1 MNRLGLIL
9 VLIVVNLYSTL
20 GGRFWSK
27 STHPISITA
36 KSSKENKLS
45 PANSSKKSRN
55 NRFLA
60 KLLPHEDSSY
70 LIEFHS
76 DNCDHCEQMEPVL
89 QRLEDDL
96 GTKIRRV
103 NIFRRREFY
112 GLMESMG
119 HNECG
124 GLPFYYNRRT
134 GQAICGATSYK
145 NLKRWGTGD
154 LKTLFQDPPENMFEQ
169 EVDTSKKRSIG
180 TKGFLQEKIMG
191 IEKKGKEKAEKETA
205 AKKNR
210 EGEESHSDNET
221 NSANSRLEKRRRKKL
236 QKTIT

>member
-1 MNRLGLIL
+1 MNGLGLML
-9 VLIVVNLYSTL
+9 VLTFVSMRMIEGM
-20 GGRFWSK
+20 GGGLFWGK
-27 STHPISITA
+27 STPSVCIIG
-36 KSSKENKLS
+36 KDDSKAPVLS
-45 PANSSKKSRN
+45 RSSKKKKG

-76 DNCDHCEQMEPVL
+76 DNCDHCDQMEPVL
-89 QRLEDDL
+89 KRLEDDL
-96 GTKIRRV
+96 GTKIRRI

-134 GQAICGATSYK
+134 GQAICGATSYT
-145 NLKRWGTGD
+145 NLKRLGTGD

-169 EVDTSKKRSIG
+169 EVDTSKNRNIG
-180 TKGFLQEKIMG
+180 TKGFLQEKMYVHH
-191 IEKKGKEKAEKETA
+191 A
-205 AKKNR
+205 
-210 EGEESHSDNET
+210 
-221 NSANSRLEKRRRKKL
+221 
-236 QKTIT
+236 